1 MAGLNRRDFFKRTGA
16 GAASSALPGGGGLD
30 KVLAGLGDPVRTAG
44 AIGSAFKKLSVDC
57 GIFADGVKIIKDG
70 VYEFKDGWLDTLGS
84 PDLYKYIGLS
94 DKVIKEIKNIREMQ
108 KELRRS
114 GFGRDS
120 SSDFNHSWHDLKKRD
135 EYNRLERSIRN
146 RLKKLT
152 ITDEEIGEVIAK
164 SEESAWGGGISS
176 ADSAAYWMKK
186 NGASPESSFRFLKSY
201 VKAAGGA
208 KKVMEQIRKHIEW
221 DQSRMDDI
229 LEIPNVKDVLPEL
242 DDVFLKNYE
251 DTRFRYED
259 EEEEDEDEESEEIYD
274 EPERSEDDYG
284 RDLEPDW
291 YDRNQIDIFRKSKE
305 RFHESKTRKTNLLE
319 SKGIRI
325 PKDFD
330 ANWETILDRFKL
342 LRQGQDSQ
350 LVIKMD
356 ISDCYKGAP
365 TSQIDVKF
373 IFTSDWSIEGAA
385 RYDVDDRTEEK
396 TSYGM
401 FIYHPILYTMQ
412 IVKDIIDGK
421 QIQKRVDSLL
431 SKGRISQKSA
441 DYLISLYNS
450 NDLDNLKSVYDEM
463 KSEAVSRSTVAK
475 GTITITNRCPSDNLY
490 AIIAHEVTH
499 AIDPAAHLLA
509 VAYNFPKNYHSQ
521 PTERVAFANTI
532 NAAIDQKLQKIFRN
546 SKTREYATQAAM
558 IYLDDTIKGLKSG
571 MALGAMGDRSNA
583 MILMSIK
590 EPNSRKKFITH
601 VLDHVL
607 RKKNE
612 LSNEM

>member
-1 MAGLNRRDFFKRTGA
+1 MAGLNRRDLLKRVGA
-16 GAASSALPGGGGLD
+16 GVASSAIPGGTGVGNAA
-30 KVLAGLGDPVRTAG
+30 KIIAGLGDSV
-44 AIGSAFKKLSVDC
+44 GSAVKSIRVDC
-57 GIFADGVKIIKDG
+57 GIFANGVEMIKDG
-70 VYEFKDGWLDTLGS
+70 VYKFKRGWLDDLGS
-84 PDLYKYIGLS
+84 ADLFKYLGVGDNEL
-94 DKVIKEIKNIREMQ
+94 KEINNARRAQAELSRDRRWNGGGYKWQDQNKKN
-108 KELRRS
+108 
-114 GFGRDS
+114 
-120 SSDFNHSWHDLKKRD
+120 
-135 EYNRLERSIRN
+135 EYDRLERSIEN
-146 RLKKLT
+146 RFKKLT
-152 ITDEEIGEVIAK
+152 ISDEEIGEVIAK
-164 SEESAWGGGISS
+164 TRDGSWGGGISS
-176 ADSAAYWMKK
+176 MDNAVHWMKK
-186 NGASPESSFRFLKSY
+186 NGADSKSLLRSLKSY
-201 VKAAGGA
+201 VKMAGGA
-208 KKVMEQIRKHIEW
+208 KKVMEEIKKYVEYNEASI
-221 DQSRMDDI
+221 DDI
-229 LEIPNVKDVLPEL
+229 LQIPGVRDVLPEL
-242 DDVFLKNYE
+242 DEIFVKNYK
-251 DTRFRYED
+251 DTRRRYD
-259 EEEEDEDEESEEIYD
+259 DEDEDVIDSGEDIKGSG
-274 EPERSEDDYG
+274 DDYG

-305 RFHESKTRKTNLLE
+305 RFHESKTRKTHLLE

-330 ANWETILDRFKL
+330 ANWETILNRFRL
-342 LRQGQDSQ
+342 LKQGQDSQ

-373 IFTSDWSIEGAA
+373 IFTSDRSIQGAA

-450 NDLDNLKSVYDEM
+450 DDLDNLKSVYDEM

-571 MALGAMGDRSNA
+571 MALGAMGNRSNA

>member
-1 MAGLNRRDFFKRTGA
+1 MAGFNRRALLKRFGA
-16 GAASSALPGGGGLD
+16 GVASSAIPGGTGVGNAA
-30 KVLAGLGDPVRTAG
+30 KIFAGLGDSV
-44 AIGSAFKKLSVDC
+44 GSAMKSIRVDC
-57 GIFADGVKIIKDG
+57 GIFANGVEMIKDG
-70 VYEFKDGWLDTLGS
+70 VYKFKRGWLDDLGS
-84 PDLYKYIGLS
+84 ADLYKYLGVGDNEL
-94 DKVIKEIKNIREMQ
+94 KEINNARRAQAELSRDRQWDGGEYRWKDQNKKN
-108 KELRRS
+108 
-114 GFGRDS
+114 
-120 SSDFNHSWHDLKKRD
+120 
-135 EYNRLERSIRN
+135 EYDRLDRSIEN
-146 RLKKLT
+146 RFKKLT
-152 ITDEEIGEVIAK
+152 ISDEEIGEVIAK
-164 SEESAWGGGISS
+164 TKDGSWGGGISS
-176 ADSAAYWMKK
+176 MENAVHWMKK
-186 NGASPESSFRFLKSY
+186 NGADSKSLLRSLKSY
-201 VKAAGGA
+201 VKMAGGA
-208 KKVMEQIRKHIEW
+208 KKVMEEIQKYLEYNEASI
-221 DQSRMDDI
+221 DDI
-229 LEIPNVKDVLPEL
+229 LQIPGVRDVLPEL
-242 DDVFLKNYE
+242 DEIFVKNYK
-251 DTRFRYED
+251 DTRRRYDD
-259 EEEEDEDEESEEIYD
+259 EENEESEVLYD

-342 LRQGQDSQ
+342 LKQGQDSQ

-373 IFTSDWSIEGAA
+373 IFTSDRSIQGAA
-385 RYDVDDRTEEK
+385 RYDVDDRTEEM

-401 FIYHPILYTMQ
+401 FIYHPIFYTMK

-421 QIQKRVDSLL
+421 QIQKHVDSLL

-441 DYLISLYNS
+441 DYLINLYDS

-475 GTITITNRCPSDNLY
+475 GTITITNRCPSNNLY

-532 NAAIDQKLQKIFRN
+532 NAAIDQKLQKIFRD
-546 SKTREYATQAAM
+546 SRTKEYATQAAM

-612 LSNEM
+612 LSSEM